1 MEVFTVFNTVMP
13 RDLSALAKESNIET
27 LPTSRK
33 PTANDDAYEEPM
45 SADDESQM
53 IDELSE
59 RHNSKLDELH
69 PYTQTLSMS
78 DVESCV
84 LLENAAFPPNER
96 ASREKVSS
104 YCVEH
109 LLLHALVH
117 PILARRFSEPARHS
131 MFPLFRRPIMLCNTD
146 VPFSTFCILHLGQS
160 HNILTSPLEQFQYRL
175 KNCGELSLGIF
186 TSQETS
192 DAVTAET
199 AAPVYSGAPERK
211 AVLLGHILATK
222 STNTTVTD
230 GDMAVPSDT
239 PDAQGGHNHEG
250 RTICI
255 HSIAVLPEYQRRGLG
270 STLLKA
276 YLQRMDS
283 HGVADRVALI
293 AHDHLIPYYEKFGF
307 VNQGESKAQFGGGGW
322 FDMVL
327 EFEYDNH

>member
-1 MEVFTVFNTVMP
+1 MP

-69 PYTQTLSMS
+69 PYTQTLSTA

-96 ASREKVSS
+96 ASREK
-104 YCVEH
+104 
-109 LLLHALVH
+109 
-117 PILARRFSEPARHS
+117 
-131 MFPLFRRPIMLCNTD
+131 
-146 VPFSTFCILHLGQS
+146 
-160 HNILTSPLEQFQYRL
+160 FQYRL